1 MKKILFAV
9 ALLAIAGTANA
20 QDKVVRKAR
29 ELKNEIQDLV
39 ALPEKK
45 EKQEQE
51 LETKL
56 AQCFEMIEP
65 TLTNPE
71 TKKELANAWD
81 IKAQLHV
88 YTFSPLLDKVIKK
101 EPTDIEKLSEN
112 IYSALDAMEEC
123 YKVTQELGLKGDKDP
138 YTMPNQFNV
147 VKFRPYIAYMG
158 QMFFTEGQSTKD
170 PAKFQKAVKA
180 FKRWMNYPK
189 DYTILG
195 ENAAGLA
202 ADEQTPQIAYFTC
215 LSAYFAKDNKT
226 FMEFIDKA
234 REYTQEKNSVNQL
247 YLAAL
252 IEQGDTVAWLK
263 TGREIVAAD
272 PDENEGVAQNILA
285 YYFNHNKF
293 DEAMGVANDI
303 LAADEQSKIGNYAK
317 GLVFMNNKKYQE
329 AIPFFDKATE
339 ADPNFSDAYYNAGVC
354 WSNYG
359 YDLNEALS
367 GKNMTQAQYNTAVKP
382 VREAYAKAEPY
393 FLKVQELEPENTTK
407 WAGRLATVYYILE
420 NKAKHAEMEKL
431 IE

>member
-9 ALLAIAGTANA
+9 ALLAVAGTANA

-29 ELKNEIQDLV
+29 DLKNEIQDLV
-39 ALPEKK
+39 AMPEKK
-45 EKQEQE
+45 EKDQQE
-51 LETKL
+51 LDTKL

-65 TLTNPE
+65 TLTSPE

-101 EPTDIEKLSEN
+101 EPTDIDKLSEN
-112 IYSALDAMEEC
+112 IYAALDAMEEC
-123 YKVTQELGLKGDKDP
+123 YKVTQELGLKDDKDP

-180 FKRWMNYPK
+180 FRRWMNYPK

-215 LSAYFAKDNKT
+215 LSAYFAKDYKT
-226 FMEFIDKA
+226 FGEFIGKA
-234 REYTQEKNSVNQL
+234 HEYTQEKSQVNQL
-247 YLAAL
+247 HLASL
-252 IEQGDTVAWLK
+252 IEQGDTAAWLK

-272 PDENEGVAQNILA
+272 PEENDGIAQNILA
-285 YYFNHNKF
+285 YYFNHNNY
-293 DEAMGVANDI
+293 DEAMSVADEI

-317 GLVFMNNKKYQE
+317 GLVLMNSKKYEE
-329 AIPFFDKATE
+329 AIPFFEKATE
-339 ADPNFSDAYYNAGVC
+339 SDPNFSDAYYNAGVC

-359 YDLNEALS
+359 YDLNESLS
-367 GKNMTQAQYNTAVKP
+367 GKKMTEAQNKAEIAKVKA
-382 VREAYAKAEPY
+382 AYAKAEPY
-393 FLKVQELEPENTTK
+393 FLKVQELEPENHAK

-420 NKAKHAEMEKL
+420 NKVKQNEMEKL
-431 IE
+431 LE